1 MEQRAQRARQAIL
14 SGPSLD
20 GASWHAWPPA
30 AEEHASA
37 KRVAGDDD
45 DMALAKRPRSDDG
58 AAVVA
63 ATVEQQQQALAAMR
77 ELHPPP
83 FDQHAPPI
91 VLDASLPFVLEAP
104 APTPRTRKLRPEQ
117 EKARASFVAQHAG
130 QTYEQMVLE
139 LSLIHI

>member
-1 MEQRAQRARQAIL
+1 ML

-77 ELHPPP
+77 ELLDEATPARSA
-83 FDQHAPPI
+83 DG
-91 VLDASLPFVLEAP
+91 VLRVVAEAAGLSLDEVAASAGVNLEA
-104 APTPRTRKLRPEQ
+104 ATVADVRHL
-117 EKARASFVAQHAG
+117 ARRLGVALAERRLAAG
-130 QTYEQMVLE
+130 SVT
-139 LSLIHI
+139 